1 MNVTLIPTHISVG
14 NVTAHPGDNVT
25 VPINVTADDGVA
37 FNGVVYVTLPD
48 NSTVPVDVVNGSG
61 VVPWTVPDDFEEG
74 VYPVNATFD
83 GNDRYLPSNGTGSVT
98 VERVPTHIT
107 VGNVTAS
114 PGDNVTIP
122 VTVTADDNLPF
133 NGNITVV
140 LPDGSRQTVEIIN
153 GSGNI
158 YWTIPDDYDG
168 NYSDVFTFEGNDY
181 YLPSNATGIITV
193 FLIDVQLN
201 ITVDKSLVYY
211 GDMVEFTITVRNNGP
226 GNATEVTVVNI
237 IPKEFIY
244 ISDSFG
250 DVNYQDTEN
259 MLMASSTIQSYDPA
273 TGVWY
278 IGDLASGEESKL
290 TILARANFIGTKQ
303 VNSSVSIAEIET
315 NYTNNNGTADV
326 TVIQVPTHISA
337 DNVTAHPGDEV
348 NIPINVTAD
357 DDVPFNGNV
366 TVTLPDGSNQT
377 VEIVNGSGSVDWNV
391 PYDFKEGDYPVNAT
405 FDGNDRYLPSNGT
418 GIVAV
423 EKVPTAITVGN
434 VTVKPG
440 EKVNIPIIVTT
451 GDGSQFNGNVTVK
464 LPDGSTKVVEIING
478 VGSVTWTVPNDY
490 DGIFAVYVSFDGDNY
505 YLPSNGTGFITVI
518 PDAPVTPVTPVTPE
532 HAPVKE
538 NISMDSKATG
548 NPLMVLLVVL
558 ALLGVNTRRKK

>member
-1 MNVTLIPTHISVG
+1 M
-14 NVTAHPGDNVT
+14 
-25 VPINVTADDGVA
+25 
-37 FNGVVYVTLPD
+37 
-48 NSTVPVDVVNGSG
+48 
-61 VVPWTVPDDFEEG
+61 
-74 VYPVNATFD
+74 NATFD

-193 FLIDVQLN
+193 LLIDVQLN